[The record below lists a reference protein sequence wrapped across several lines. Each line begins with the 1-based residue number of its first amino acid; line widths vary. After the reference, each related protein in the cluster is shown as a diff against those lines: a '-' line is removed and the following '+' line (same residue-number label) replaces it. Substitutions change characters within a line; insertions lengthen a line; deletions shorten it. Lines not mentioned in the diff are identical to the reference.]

1 MYLSLPGNK
10 ATLLVRQHESP
21 CMRSIPLLFVAT
33 ALAVA
38 ACSDASDT
46 SEAIERL
53 VRTDKPATL
62 RLADATRFEWD
73 QVFIFAPYTTRARAC
88 GVLGVQ
94 AEACERTVPFESMD
108 DGEMSLAFMAQGRVV
123 RYVRHSRANGDFVP
137 VPAVQPLSR
146 DEAVFRIVPFETM
159 ANGRTLIRLVKK

>member
-1 MYLSLPGNK
+1 
-10 ATLLVRQHESP
+10 
-21 CMRSIPLLFVAT
+21 MRSIPLLFVAT